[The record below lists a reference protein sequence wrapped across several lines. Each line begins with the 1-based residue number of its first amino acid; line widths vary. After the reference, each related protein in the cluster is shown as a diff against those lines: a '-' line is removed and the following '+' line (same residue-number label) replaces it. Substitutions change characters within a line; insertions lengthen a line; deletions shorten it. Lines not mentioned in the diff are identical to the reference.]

1 MERMEG
7 SRGLIGWFDCDSFH
21 PSLIY
26 LGYFLA
32 LLSLGGWIPIYLGAL
47 TIVSIHWEI
56 IRGIWKSINILL
68 VNYNVCLFAP
78 SLFLVHFVSQMGS
91 VDGTYWR
98 NCSNLLF
105 EWPHKKTII
114 ALLERRSRVWWSIN
128 VHRFNIV
135 IL

>member
-56 IRGIWKSINILL
+56 IRGI
-68 VNYNVCLFAP
+68 
-78 SLFLVHFVSQMGS
+78 
-91 VDGTYWR
+91 
-98 NCSNLLF
+98 
-105 EWPHKKTII
+105 
-114 ALLERRSRVWWSIN
+114 
-128 VHRFNIV
+128 
-135 IL
+135 